1 MSVPAQQMLQKV
13 KVPATKAL
21 AAELLARVQEVPFLE
36 EKGYYVFSELDVTR
50 QTRFETFP
58 VVAIAYAGL
67 TVIDRSPDSNPN
79 CGRRATDTDAIFDLL
94 IGEEYMSIDDENTL
108 PTAVDLLDAV
118 RGHLLGYKGVHTR
131 VWRLAGETPIAG
143 ESEGIVWYGQ
153 QWATRVTQVGTFVNS
168 Q

>member
-79 CGRRATDTDAIFDLL
+79 CGRRATDTDAIFCILFLFFPSYLL
-94 IGEEYMSIDDENTL
+94 TSTVGTVQSPDQGG
-108 PTAVDLLDAV
+108 A
-118 RGHLLGYKGVHTR
+118 VHT
-131 VWRLAGETPIAG
+131 P
-143 ESEGIVWYGQ
+143 
-153 QWATRVTQVGTFVNS
+153 N
-168 Q
+168 